1 MSRRSTYSRR
11 GKPLLALVGVVAIAA
26 CGPDR
31 PADSA
36 EGRAAAAPARGS
48 AESARETVVQLT
60 PRSEQPVEPG
70 GEHPFENFDL
80 PDDGESVSPIVR
92 YRMRIENGTAR
103 RIVVAATAGAAP
115 VVLDSLDPDAD
126 FRVDLEAPADG
137 LVLNWNTI
145 DGNTSG
151 VRPIRVLTDSV
162 QVVRIE
168 LRSEPR

>member
-1 MSRRSTYSRR
+1 MSRRCTYSRR
-11 GKPLLALVGVVAIAA
+11 GNSLLALVGVVAIVA

-36 EGRAAAAPARGS
+36 EGGPAAAQARGS

-70 GEHPFENFDL
+70 GEYPFENFDL
-80 PDDGESVSPIVR
+80 PDNGESSLPIVR
-92 YRMRIENGTAR
+92 YRLRIENGTGR
-103 RIVVAATAGAAP
+103 HIVVAATAGAAP
-115 VVLDSLDPDAD
+115 VVLDSLDPDD
-126 FRVDLEAPADG
+126 DLRVDLEAPADG
-137 LVLNWNTI
+137 LVLKWHAI
-145 DGNTSG
+145 DGNASG
-151 VRPIRVLTDSV
+151 ERPIRVLADSV

>member
-36 EGRAAAAPARGS
+36 EGRPAAAPARGS

-70 GEHPFENFDL
+70 GEYPFENFDL
-80 PDDGESVSPIVR
+80 PDDGESVLPIVR
-92 YRMRIENGTAR
+92 YRLRIENGTAR

-115 VVLDSLDPDAD
+115 VVLDSLDPGDD
-126 FRVDLEAPADG
+126 IRVDLEAPADG
-137 LVLNWNTI
+137 LALNWDTI
-145 DGNTSG
+145 DGSTSG
-151 VRPIRVLTDSV
+151 VRPIRVLADSV

-168 LRSEPR
+168 PRPGPG